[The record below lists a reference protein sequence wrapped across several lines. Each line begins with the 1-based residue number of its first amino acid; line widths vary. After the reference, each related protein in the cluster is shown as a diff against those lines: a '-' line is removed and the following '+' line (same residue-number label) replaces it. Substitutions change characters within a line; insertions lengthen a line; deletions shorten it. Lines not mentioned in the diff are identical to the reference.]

1 LCESHS
7 SPPSTHSYTSPKVS
21 IKRNVITTQ
30 KDHPPNMGKLVKVVA
45 QGNKK
50 DISKS
55 NIRNKI
61 PIRKNLTDMGDPGL
75 SKGSNP
81 HSYTD
86 TFSVSGA
93 LSESKYEEK
102 RIIIERAPLTLK
114 RIRRL

>member
-1 LCESHS
+1 MGR
-7 SPPSTHSYTSPKVS
+7 PPKA
-21 IKRNVITTQ
+21 
-30 KDHPPNMGKLVKVVA
+30 VA
-45 QGNKK
+45 HGNKK
-50 DISKS
+50 DISRS

-93 LSESKYEEK
+93 LFENKYEEK
-102 RIIIERAPLTLK
+102 SITIERAPLTLR